1 MIGHKT
7 EAKSLQEH
15 SFKNINNYYLNK
27 FMNDKKSALD
37 ASVGS
42 VRMKCVKNVSIWS
55 GFKMEIKVG
64 KDINI
69 LYLISIQIIFF
80 NY

>member
-42 VRMKCVKNVSIWS
+42 VRMKCVKNVSI
-55 GFKMEIKVG
+55 
-64 KDINI
+64 
-69 LYLISIQIIFF
+69 
-80 NY
+80 